1 MNRKT
6 EGVSIKPLIQDS
18 EFIVLTLFLIL
29 VTSTTSFK
37 NPGLSDYVGIASTI
51 VLTAAIGL
59 KLIANLYNKKD

>member
-6 EGVSIKPLIQDS
+6 EGLSIKPLRRDS

-37 NPGLSDYVGIASTI
+37 NPGLSDYIGIASTI
-51 VLTAAIGL
+51 VLIAAIGL
-59 KLIANLYNKKD
+59 KLIANWYNKKV

>member
-6 EGVSIKPLIQDS
+6 EGVSIKPLRRDN

-29 VTSTTSFK
+29 VTSTMSFK

-51 VLTAAIGL
+51 VLITAIGL
-59 KLIANLYNKKD
+59 KLIANWYNKKV

>member
-6 EGVSIKPLIQDS
+6 EGVSIKPLRRDN

-51 VLTAAIGL
+51 VLIAAIGL
-59 KLIANLYNKKD
+59 KLIANWYNKKV

>member
-6 EGVSIKPLIQDS
+6 EGVSIKPLRQDS

-51 VLTAAIGL
+51 VLIAAIGL
-59 KLIANLYNKKD
+59 KLIANWYNKKD